1 MNKKDQTQLK
11 KVVLLTLYNVASIV
25 FIILTSVLLYIQF

>member
-11 KVVLLTLYNVASIV
+11 KVLLLTFV
-25 FIILTSVLLYIQF
+25 FIILAAVLLYIQF